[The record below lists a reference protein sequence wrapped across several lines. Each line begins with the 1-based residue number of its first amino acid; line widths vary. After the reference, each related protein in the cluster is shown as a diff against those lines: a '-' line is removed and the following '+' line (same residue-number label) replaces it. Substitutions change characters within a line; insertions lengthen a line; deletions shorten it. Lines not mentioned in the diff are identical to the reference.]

1 MNSLKII
8 VIFVLYAVTSP
19 SQTQEIKPSS
29 VKKTMELVA
38 EWQIVHFTDLYS
50 GHKEPHHPLDRTNGL

>member
-1 MNSLKII
+1 
-8 VIFVLYAVTSP
+8 
-19 SQTQEIKPSS
+19 
-29 VKKTMELVA
+29 MELVA